1 MDTAVRSTRARTTST
16 TSAASPAG
24 TAHPHP
30 HHEPVV
36 DEFVLHVY
44 ECALGHGRVT
54 SGLLAA
60 QLDASA
66 HRVEQALN
74 TLCGLRLLKGVDGS
88 DRELVA
94 VSPEA
99 AQLELLLPLES
110 AIHDHRRRLAGVK
123 GQLLSFMEVF
133 DNNRQHRET
142 VVVTGDRRE
151 VELRLREAARR
162 CTSEMLLMQPCVT
175 QEPAELVQARPL
187 FTEALWR
194 GVQGRVLYPHTARGD
209 AATRSYT
216 LRLTEAGGQVRTS
229 RDLHARFLVFDRKTA
244 FVTVD
249 DGTGGDGDDGADS
262 AVTIIYEP
270 SVAMFLG
277 SLHDLAWQSAF
288 PLEQGTSG
296 YAGTLDELRATIVEL
311 LALGVKDEVI
321 ARRVGLS
328 ERTFRRHVAA
338 IMQNLAAGSR
348 FQAGVMAVR
357 TGLLGEA
364 A

>member
-1 MDTAVRSTRARTTST
+1 METAVRSTRARTTYST
-16 TSAASPAG
+16 G
-24 TAHPHP
+24 TAHPHSHP
-30 HHEPVV
+30 ESGV
-36 DEFVLHVY
+36 DEFALLVY
-44 ECALGHGRVT
+44 ERALGHDHVT
-54 SGLLAA
+54 PGLLAA
-60 QLDASA
+60 ELDAST
-66 HRVEQALN
+66 HSVEQALN
-74 TLCGLRLLKGVDGS
+74 TLRGLRLLKGVDGS

-123 GQLLSFMEVF
+123 GQLLSFMKVF
-133 DNNRQHRET
+133 DDNRQHRES
-142 VVVTGDRRE
+142 VVVTDDRRE
-151 VELRLREAARR
+151 IALRLREAAQN
-162 CTSEMLLMQPCVT
+162 CASEMLLMQPCVT
-175 QEPAELVQARPL
+175 QEPPELVQARPL
-187 FTEALWR
+187 FAEALRR

-229 RDLHARFLVFDRKTA
+229 RDLHARFLVFDRRTA

-249 DGTGGDGDDGADS
+249 DGNDPGGAGS

-296 YAGTLDELRATIVEL
+296 YAGTLGELRATIVEL

-357 TGLLGEA
+357 TGMLGEA